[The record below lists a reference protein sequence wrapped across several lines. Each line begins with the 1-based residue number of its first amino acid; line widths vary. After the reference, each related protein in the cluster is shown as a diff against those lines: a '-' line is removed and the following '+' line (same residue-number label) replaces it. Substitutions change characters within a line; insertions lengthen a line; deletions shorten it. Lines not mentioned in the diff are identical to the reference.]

1 MSIRRKLTT
10 SAIALGVL
18 AGGGL
23 AAAPAAQAGT
33 SIGSTYNGAS
43 HIYYKFYA
51 STNQFCAKHTGKNQT
66 HEVAF
71 YKNGKWKDSIFH
83 TGRNEWTCSK
93 LTDHGIKEGDRIK
106 FTLQM
111 SQTKPFKLLY
121 KKSVGYVNV

>member
-71 YKNGKWKDSIFH
+71 YN
-83 TGRNEWTCSK
+83 
-93 LTDHGIKEGDRIK
+93 HGIKEGDRIK